1 MIDIAARVIGKPAPF
16 KIRPPLFLL
25 IPFAPMLERAVK
37 LPKGLF
43 GDLIKGMETDYT
55 GYTKAINEIIQ
66 YQPLNFENAFR
77 KAMGE

>member
-43 GDLIKGMETDYT
+43 GDLIKGMERD
-55 GYTKAINEIIQ
+55 TKAINEIIQ
-66 YQPLNFENAFR
+66 YRLIDFENAVR
-77 KAMGE
+77 KAPED